1 MLSTKEQI
9 KVVKEYMKMN
19 KPIVDMNAK
28 VAQRYIQEN
37 NIKSRKKKAK
47 NSNSSEKSAYD
58 IFMEEATK
66 MILEDAI
73 EYWMENKS
81 INNQKDIDTNFSK
94 ITLNEENNIDD
105 LSLKNKKDIKDKS
118 KDNIEITTTKSKN
131 KKSNS
136 KKAIKSTKT
145 TKSNKFTE
153 SLEDYKKFLK
163 QQKITAKDL
172 FKDVTIVEE
181 SAQIAFF

>member
-1 MLSTKEQI
+1 MLSTKEQ
-9 KVVKEYMKMN
+9 KEVVKEYMKIN
-19 KPIVDMNAK
+19 KPIVDINAK
-28 VAQRYIQEN
+28 VAQAYIQEN
-37 NIKSRKKKAK
+37 NIKSRKERVK
-47 NSNSSEKSAYD
+47 NSNFSEKSAYD

-105 LSLKNKKDIKDKS
+105 SSLKTKKDIKDKS
-118 KDNIEITTTKSKN
+118 KDNIQITTTKSKN

-136 KKAIKSTKT
+136 KKAIKT

-181 SAQIAFF
+181 SSQIAFF